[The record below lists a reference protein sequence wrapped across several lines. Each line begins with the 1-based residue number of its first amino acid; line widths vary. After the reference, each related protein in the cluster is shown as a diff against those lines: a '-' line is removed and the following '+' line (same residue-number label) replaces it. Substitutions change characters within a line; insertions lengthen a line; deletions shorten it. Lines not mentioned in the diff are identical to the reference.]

1 MLTGVHTPLGH
12 SHSISLLPF
21 AVLGLS
27 SRLTWHDFS
36 YVTMA
41 QKVPSSTLEY
51 PRYPKRFFS
60 EGFGDHMPVTPDPP
74 SQTRCADVVFAGGLV
89 AGWGT
94 C

>member
-41 QKVPSSTLEY
+41 LKVHPGPIVYCLYCYPSFWRGSGPY
-51 PRYPKRFFS
+51 
-60 EGFGDHMPVTPDPP
+60 MPVTLNPP
-74 SQTRCADVVFAGGLV
+74 SKPQACENSRVYTTLKGF
-89 AGWGT
+89 
-94 C
+94 